1 MISIIVPVY
10 KVAPYL
16 RQCVESIIN
25 QTYRDLEILLIDDGS
40 PDECGEICEEYKN
53 RDNRIRVFHT
63 ENRGLSAARNLG
75 LQNAAGDCIG
85 FVDPDDWI
93 EPDMYAVLLRGL
105 EEADISVCGYESGAQ
120 RVQLTKAMYTGAD
133 SLKALIDEKFNN
145 NVWNKLYRRKL
156 FDDVLFPEGKNYED
170 VAVMHRIV
178 GNAKAAVVET
188 TVLYH
193 YRVRPESIT
202 KTYTAKNL
210 MDYAD
215 AKLGRY
221 YFFRNVQPD
230 LFWEKKEKLLLF
242 AMNGISKV
250 WRWWYGCKA
259 EEKRQY
265 DEEIKVLQAFR
276 KENIPL
282 FGFCSWPFSM
292 RLSAVFMYSRSSISF
307 AVLYGMNQ
315 LFRTLWP
322 KKGNVV
328 VE

>member
-10 KVAPYL
+10 KVTPYL

-63 ENRGLSAARNLG
+63 ENRGLSAARNFG

-105 EEADISVCGYESGAQ
+105 EEADISVCGYDSGAQ

-156 FDDVLFPEGKNYED
+156 FDGVLFPEGKNYED

-178 GNAKAAVVET
+178 DRASLVAVEPS
-188 TVLYH
+188 VLYH
-193 YRVRPESIT
+193 YRIRSESIT

-215 AKLGRY
+215 ARLSRY
-221 YFFRNVQPD
+221 NYFLDERPD
-230 LFWEKKEKLLLF
+230 LFAEKKEELLLL
-242 AMNGISKV
+242 ATNGISKV
-250 WRWWYGCKA
+250 WRWWHGCKA
-259 EEKRQY
+259 EEKEQY
-265 DEEIKVLQAFR
+265 NQKISSLRSFT

-282 FGFCSWPFSM
+282 FGFRSWPFPM
-292 RLSAVFMYSRSSISF
+292 RLSAVFMHSQSAASF
-307 AVLYGMNQ
+307 AVLYYLNQ
-315 LFRTLWP
+315 LFRRLWP
-322 KKGNVV
+322 EKGNVV
-328 VE
+328 